1 MEKREVKIGTLYVC
15 HGSNFSWFFVG
26 EAISKKE
33 KNVQVRVIKCHPSDR
48 QSIQRDDPILN
59 LDYFNVIEDA
69 SC

>member
-1 MEKREVKIGTLYVC
+1 MKKREVKIGAHYVC

-33 KNVQVRVIKCHPSDR
+33 KDVQVRVVKCHPSDR
-48 QSIQRDDPILN
+48 PVINCDDPILN

-69 SC
+69 